1 MASRPTPN
9 IRESPSAGRISDL
22 SYAQLGM
29 FNCGTLSSPNF
40 CPAPEPAVT
49 APEAHETHD
58 TSEPSLDRY
67 AVPALERGL
76 LLLCEFS
83 RTDRTLTAPELARRL
98 SIPRSTV
105 FRLLTTLERMGFVRK
120 VEAGTAYRLDMGVL
134 RLGFEYLASL
144 ELTELGG
151 PLLKRLRDATNLP
164 ASLVVRDG
172 QSVVVVA
179 KSSAPTPFV
188 STVFVGTRLPAHAT
202 ALGRALLCDLSR
214 EALQALY
221 PQASLE
227 GFSPRTPA
235 TVDALHKLLQQDAA
249 RGYVQD
255 VGFFEPTIASMVAPV
270 REQGG
275 RIVAAIALT
284 LPAAQMEN
292 GKLDQDA
299 VVAALRQSATDL
311 SRLLDHSPGRVAG

>member
-1 MASRPTPN
+1 M
-9 IRESPSAGRISDL
+9 
-22 SYAQLGM
+22 
-29 FNCGTLSSPNF
+29 
-40 CPAPEPAVT
+40 PAPEPEVT
-49 APEAHETHD
+49 DPD
-58 TSEPSLDRY
+58 TSETSSDRY

-120 VEAGTAYRLDMGVL
+120 VESGTAYRLDMAVL

-151 PLLKRLRDATNLP
+151 PLLERLRDATGLP
-164 ASLVVRDG
+164 SNLVVRDG

-188 STVFVGTRLPAHAT
+188 SSVYVGTRLPAHST
-202 ALGRALLCDLSR
+202 SLGRALLCDLTLDELR
-214 EALQALY
+214 ALY

-227 GFSPRTPA
+227 GYTPRTPA
-235 TVDALHKLLQQDAA
+235 TVDALYEMLQQDAA

-255 VGFFEPTIASMVAPV
+255 TGFFEAAIASVVAPV
-270 REQGG
+270 RDHSG
-275 RIVAAIALT
+275 RVAAAIGVTIA
-284 LPAAQMEN
+284 AAQIEN
-292 GKLDQDA
+292 GNLDQDA
-299 VVAALRQSATDL
+299 VVAAVRQSAAEL
-311 SRLLDHSPGRVAG
+311 SRLLDYVPGRVAG